1 MMSDFLSTVF
11 AAWSKA
17 WPILFAVLFFGLII
31 LSHELGHFFFAKL
44 FNVKVNKFA
53 IGMGPPILKKKR
65 GETEYSLR
73 IFPIG
78 GYVIMEG
85 EDEESFDERSFDNAK
100 VWKRMIIIAAGAVV
114 NLVLALFIV
123 MFMLSQESLIGTPQ
137 INRFFENSTT
147 QQSGLEK
154 DDVIKMINGRNVYS
168 EYDLSFLLSR
178 DKDGLVDFVVERD
191 GQKIAVN
198 NVRFE
203 MRENSGGGES
213 MVLDFI
219 IVGVEPT
226 FLSVIKYSALEAVS
240 FARIVWISLFDLVTG
255 QYGFKD
261 LSGPIGTVSYIAQV
275 TQQTV
280 QTTDLT
286 PILTMLTLVS
296 VNIGVFNLLPIP
308 ALDGGKLFFL
318 FIELIRR
325 KKINPKYES
334 LIHAAGFMLL
344 IGMMAAVSL
353 SDIIKLVRGDLA

>member
-1 MMSDFLSTVF
+1 MSDFFSTVF

-226 FLSVIKYSALEAVS
+226 FLSVIKYSALEAIS

>member
-1 MMSDFLSTVF
+1 MMSDFFSTVF

-226 FLSVIKYSALEAVS
+226 FLSVIKYSALEAIS

>member
-1 MMSDFLSTVF
+1 MSDFLSTVF